1 MGLRQWVYSFVK
13 LYLVF
18 KCISHDVH
26 IVIVSYAEF
35 SLALILHNINALEW
49 REDLLYWMAYK
60 RIDVCYAYVIMTTSL
75 LHFGHH
81 AGWKWRSLLPWSL
94 FGVEKLSPGGV
105 REISYATYVLVF
117 GIANFCILAN
127 ILV

>member
-1 MGLRQWVYSFVK
+1 MGLRQWVYLFVK
-13 LYLVF
+13 LYLAF
-18 KCISHDVH
+18 KWISHDVH
-26 IVIVSYAEF
+26 NVIVSYPVRF
-35 SLALILHNINALEW
+35 LALILHNINALEW